1 MKFLCDEMLGTLAKW
16 LRILGH
22 DAVYA
27 KNESDDAIAR
37 RAGEEH
43 RIVLTRDKEL
53 AQRAD
58 DALYITHR
66 KVEQQLEEVVKHFSL
81 TIDEDSILS
90 RCTIC
95 NIPVVPVAKEEVKS
109 KVPEHIW
116 THHHTFHRCPRCGRV
131 YWMGSHVEDMVKRI
145 QRLTSH

>member
-1 MKFLCDEMLGTLAKW
+1 MLGTLAKW
-16 LRILGH
+16 LRILGYDTAYVKH
-22 DAVYA
+22 ERDETIALR
-27 KNESDDAIAR
+27 AR
-37 RAGEEH
+37 REQ

-58 DALYITHR
+58 GALYITQK
-66 KVEQQLEEVVKHFSL
+66 KVEQQLEEMVKHFSL
-81 TIDEDSILS
+81 NIDEDAILS

-95 NIPVVPVAKEEVKS
+95 NSPVIPVARENVKND
-109 KVPEHIW
+109 VPEHIW
-116 THHHTFHRCPRCGRV
+116 KHHHIFHRCPRCGRV